1 MPNHHSALQIDSNE
15 TSPELES
22 HYCGPLLRIESH
34 IIESRRRIE
43 TWFREQ
49 WRRTPAPFY
58 SSVDLRNAGY
68 KLGPVDTNLF
78 PAGFNNLN
86 HSFDPLVVHAIQSAV
101 EHACPDARGM
111 LIIPERHTRNQFYLE
126 SLATMAELFELAGFE
141 TRIGSLEPLGE
152 PAHFKLP
159 SGRTLTQHPI
169 HREGR
174 RLEVDGFSPC
184 TIVLNNDL
192 SGGREEIL
200 DDLEQTVVPP
210 TALGW
215 WRRSKFDH
223 FSHYQSLAHELAE
236 LIDLDPWH
244 LAPMILDCGQIDF
257 MKREGET
264 CLQEKVGE
272 MLAAIQKKYDE
283 LEIKEKPFVVI
294 KADAGTYG
302 MGVMMA
308 QSPEEVTGL
317 NRKQRTR
324 MAASKDGR
332 NINRVLIQ
340 EGIYSF
346 ERLGSSGHV
355 AEPVLYMIDRHV
367 VGGFYRVHTKKG
379 QSENLNSPG
388 AEFVPL
394 PFTQSCV
401 TPAPDASPDSDQ
413 NRLYCYGVVA
423 RLALLA
429 AAREQRDLV
438 GDPSE
443 NPVAD

>member
-1 MPNHHSALQIDSNE
+1 MTDNQSALQLDNIDQ
-15 TSPELES
+15 TPELAAT
-22 HYCGPLLRIESH
+22 YCGPLLMIESH
-34 IIESRRRIE
+34 IIDNRRQIE
-43 TWFREQ
+43 AWFREQ
-49 WRRTPAPFY
+49 WRHTPAPFY
-58 SSVDLRNAGY
+58 ASVDLRNAGY

-101 EHACPDARGM
+101 EHACPEARGM
-111 LIIPERHTRNQFYLE
+111 LIIPERHTRNLYYLE
-126 SLATMAELFELAGFE
+126 SVATMAELFEMAGFE
-141 TRIGSLEPLGE
+141 TRIGSLEDIEAPQT
-152 PAHFKLP
+152 FDLP
-159 SGRTLTQHPI
+159 SGRQLVQHPTC
-169 HREGR
+169 RVGR
-174 RLEVDGFSPC
+174 RIEVDGFSPC

-192 SGGREEIL
+192 SGGREEVLEDI
-200 DDLEQTVVPP
+200 EQTVVPP

-215 WRRSKFDH
+215 WNRSKFNH
-223 FSHYQSLAHELAE
+223 FSHYQSLSTELAE

-244 LAPMILDCGQIDF
+244 LSPMILDCGQIDF

-264 CLQEKVGE
+264 CLEEKVGE
-272 MLAAIQKKYDE
+272 MLDAIQAKYDE

-308 QSPEEVTGL
+308 QSTEDVVGL

-332 NINRVLIQ
+332 DINRVLIQ

-346 ERLGSSGHV
+346 EQLGSNGHV

-394 PFTQSCV
+394 PFTQPCV
-401 TPAPDASPDSDQ
+401 LPAPDASPDSDQ

-429 AAREQRDLV
+429 AAREQQDLT
-438 GDPSE
+438 GGPNE
-443 NPVAD
+443 TA

>member
-1 MPNHHSALQIDSNE
+1 MTDKRSPLPLDSNAQ
-15 TSPELES
+15 TPELAAT
-22 HYCGPLLRIESH
+22 YCGPLLMIESH
-34 IIESRRRIE
+34 IIDNRRRIE
-43 TWFREQ
+43 AWFREQ

-58 SSVDLRNAGY
+58 ASVDLRNAGY

-101 EHACPDARGM
+101 EHACPEARGM
-111 LIIPERHTRNQFYLE
+111 LIIPERHTRNLHYLE
-126 SLATMAELFELAGFE
+126 SVATMAELFEMAGFE
-141 TRIGSLEPLGE
+141 TRVGSLDELEAPQ
-152 PAHFKLP
+152 HFELP
-159 SGRTLTQHPI
+159 SGRTLVQHPI
-169 HREGR
+169 CRVGR
-174 RLEVDGFSPC
+174 RIEVDDGFSPC

-192 SGGREEIL
+192 SGGREKLLEDI
-200 DDLEQTVVPP
+200 EQTVVPP
-210 TALGW
+210 AELGW
-215 WRRSKFDH
+215 WNRSKFNH
-223 FSHYQSLAHELAE
+223 FGHYQALAHELCE

-244 LAPMILDCGQIDF
+244 LSPMVLDCGRIDF
-257 MKREGET
+257 MKREGEA
-264 CLQEKVGE
+264 CLEEKVGE
-272 MLAAIQKKYDE
+272 MLTAIQARYDA

-302 MGVMMA
+302 MGVMMV
-308 QSPEEVTGL
+308 QSTEEVVGL

-332 NINRVLIQ
+332 DIDRVLIQ

-346 ERLGSSGHV
+346 EQLGSNGHV

-394 PFTQSCV
+394 PFTQPCV
-401 TPAPDASPDSDQ
+401 LPAPDTSPDSDQ

-429 AAREQRDLV
+429 AAREQRDLLGG
-438 GDPSE
+438 GDEP
-443 NPVAD
+443 A

>member
-1 MPNHHSALQIDSNE
+1 MTDNQSALQLDSIDQ
-15 TSPELES
+15 TPELAAT
-22 HYCGPLLRIESH
+22 YCGPLLMIESH
-34 IIESRRRIE
+34 IIDNRRQIE
-43 TWFREQ
+43 AWFREQ

-58 SSVDLRNAGY
+58 ASVDLRNAGY
-68 KLGPVDTNLF
+68 KLAPVDTNLF

-101 EHACPDARGM
+101 EHACPEARGM
-111 LIIPERHTRNQFYLE
+111 LIIPERHTRNLHYLE
-126 SLATMAELFELAGFE
+126 SVATMAELFEMAGFE
-141 TRIGSLEPLGE
+141 TRIGSLEDIDAPQTFE
-152 PAHFKLP
+152 LP
-159 SGRTLTQHPI
+159 SGRSLVQHPI
-169 HREGR
+169 RREGR
-174 RLEVDGFSPC
+174 RIEVDDGFSPC

-192 SGGREEIL
+192 SGGREELLEDI
-200 DDLEQTVVPP
+200 EQTVVPP

-215 WRRSKFDH
+215 WNRSKFNH
-223 FSHYQSLAHELAE
+223 FSHYQALARELCE

-244 LAPMILDCGQIDF
+244 LSPMILDCGQIDF
-257 MKREGET
+257 MKREGEA
-264 CLQEKVGE
+264 CLEQKVGE
-272 MLAAIQKKYDE
+272 MLEAIQAKYDA

-308 QSPEEVTGL
+308 QSTEEVVGL

-332 NINRVLIQ
+332 GINRVLIQ

-346 ERLGSSGHV
+346 EQLGSNGHV

-394 PFTQSCV
+394 PFTQPCV
-401 TPAPDASPDSDQ
+401 LPAPDASPDSDQ

-429 AAREQRDLV
+429 AAREQQHLT
-438 GDPSE
+438 GDGNEP
-443 NPVAD
+443 A

>member
-1 MPNHHSALQIDSNE
+1 MTNNHSALQLD
-15 TSPELES
+15 TSGQTPELEAS
-22 HYCGPLLRIESH
+22 YCGPLLMIESH
-34 IIESRRRIE
+34 IIENRRRIE
-43 TWFREQ
+43 SWFRDQ

-58 SSVDLRNAGY
+58 ASVDLRNAGY

-86 HSFDPLVVHAIQSAV
+86 HSFDPLVVQAIQAAV

-126 SLATMAELFELAGFE
+126 SLATMVELFELAGFE
-141 TRIGSLEPLGE
+141 ARVGSLDAIDEPLT
-152 PAHFKLP
+152 FDLP
-159 SGRTLTQHPI
+159 SGRQLLQHPI
-169 HREGR
+169 TRVGR
-174 RLEVDGFSPC
+174 RIEVGDFSPC

-192 SGGREEIL
+192 SSGREEIL
-200 DDLEQTVVPP
+200 EDLEQTVVPP
-210 TALGW
+210 AQLGW
-215 WRRSKFDH
+215 WNRSKFNH
-223 FSHYQSLAHELAE
+223 FSHYQTLAAELAG
-236 LIDLDPWH
+236 LIDLDAWH

-257 MKREGET
+257 MKREGEA

-272 MLAAIQKKYDE
+272 MLANIQAKYDE
-283 LEIKEKPFVVI
+283 LEIREKPFVVI

-308 QSPEEVTGL
+308 QSAEDVTGL

-332 NINRVLIQ
+332 DINRVLIQ

-346 ERLGSSGHV
+346 ECLGSSGHV

-394 PFTQSCV
+394 PFTQSGV
-401 TPAPDASPDSDQ
+401 TPAPEASPDSDQ

-429 AAREQRDLV
+429 AAREQQDLL
-438 GDPSE
+438 GDPSGG
-443 NPVAD
+443 D

>member
-1 MPNHHSALQIDSNE
+1 MTDKQSALQLDGKE
-15 TSPELES
+15 QTPELAAT
-22 HYCGPLLRIESH
+22 YCGPLLMIESH
-34 IIESRRRIE
+34 IIDNRRKIE
-43 TWFREQ
+43 AWFREQ
-49 WRRTPAPFY
+49 WRKAPAPFY
-58 SSVDLRNAGY
+58 ASVDLRNAGY

-86 HSFDPLVVHAIQSAV
+86 HNFDPLVVHAIQSAV

-111 LIIPERHTRNQFYLE
+111 LIIPERHTRNLYYLE
-126 SLATMAELFELAGFE
+126 SVATMAELFEMAGFE
-141 TRIGSLEPLGE
+141 TRVGSLDELDEPQ
-152 PAHFKLP
+152 HFDLP
-159 SGRTLTQHPI
+159 SGRTLVQHPVS
-169 HREGR
+169 RVGR
-174 RLEVDGFSPC
+174 RIEVDDGFSPC

-192 SGGREEIL
+192 SGGREELLEDI
-200 DDLEQTVVPP
+200 EQTVVPP
-210 TALGW
+210 AELGW
-215 WRRSKFDH
+215 WNRSKFNH
-223 FSHYQSLAHELAE
+223 FGHYQALARELCE

-244 LAPMILDCGQIDF
+244 LSPMILDCGKIDF
-257 MKREGET
+257 MKREGEA
-264 CLQEKVGE
+264 CLEEKVGE
-272 MLAAIQKKYDE
+272 MLAAIQAKYDE

-308 QSPEEVTGL
+308 QSTEDVVGL

-332 NINRVLIQ
+332 GINRVLIQ

-346 ERLGSSGHV
+346 EQLGSDCHV

-379 QSENLNSPG
+379 QRENLNSPG

-394 PFTQSCV
+394 PFTQPCV
-401 TPAPDASPDSDQ
+401 LPAPDASPDSDQ

-429 AAREQRDLV
+429 AAREQQDLLDG
-438 GDPSE
+438 GDES
-443 NPVAD
+443 A

>member
-1 MPNHHSALQIDSNE
+1 MTDNQSALQLDDIDQ
-15 TSPELES
+15 TPELAAT
-22 HYCGPLLRIESH
+22 YCGPLLMIESH
-34 IIESRRRIE
+34 IIDNRRQIE
-43 TWFREQ
+43 AWFREQ
-49 WRRTPAPFY
+49 WRHTPAPFY
-58 SSVDLRNAGY
+58 ASVDLRNAGY

-101 EHACPDARGM
+101 EHACPEARGM
-111 LIIPERHTRNQFYLE
+111 LIIPERHTRNLYYLE
-126 SLATMAELFELAGFE
+126 SVATMADLFEMAGFE
-141 TRIGSLEPLGE
+141 TRIGSLEDIEAPQT
-152 PAHFKLP
+152 FDLP
-159 SGRTLTQHPI
+159 SGRQLVQHPI
-169 HREGR
+169 CRVGR
-174 RLEVDGFSPC
+174 RIEVDGFSPC

-192 SGGREEIL
+192 SGGREEVLEDI
-200 DDLEQTVVPP
+200 EQTVVPP

-215 WRRSKFDH
+215 WNRSKFNH
-223 FSHYQSLAHELAE
+223 FSHYQSLSRELAE

-244 LAPMILDCGQIDF
+244 LSPMILDCGQIDF
-257 MKREGET
+257 MKREGEA
-264 CLQEKVGE
+264 CLEEKVGE
-272 MLAAIQKKYDE
+272 MLDAIQAKYDE

-308 QSPEEVTGL
+308 QSTEDVVGL

-332 NINRVLIQ
+332 GINRVLIQ

-346 ERLGSSGHV
+346 EQLGSNGHV

-394 PFTQSCV
+394 PFTQPCV
-401 TPAPDASPDSDQ
+401 LPAPDASPDSDQ

-429 AAREQRDLV
+429 AAREQQDLT
-438 GDPSE
+438 GGSSE
-443 NPVAD
+443 TA